1 MKGKIKYYG
10 SLLIVLTMMAALLA
24 ACGGGNGKEGSEAS
38 SAAPSVKEGSASASA
53 SASGDSSRPDTS
65 KKVELVWYL
74 LGDPHKDSEKAVAE
88 LNKLLEKDLNA
99 TIKLNFT
106 TWTEWQTKYNLLLS
120 TGEKI
125 DMIFASTWAD
135 YFKFAKKGSFLAL
148 DDLLPK
154 YAPDTWSKVPE
165 QDWKEAKVIANG
177 TDKAQ
182 IYAVPA
188 TYPEYTP
195 DGFVYRDDWR
205 QELGL
210 PEITDLNS
218 IEAYLDG
225 VKKGKPGVTP
235 INGKAFNEILSLFR
249 ASHGFENLGSGD
261 GNMIVAKYNS
271 PRDIVAYPLTPEFE
285 AWAKK
290 MKTWADKK
298 FWTSDTLNSQKEAGD
313 AIKAGNGAVY
323 WRNAPGAGG
332 YITGVNQTNP
342 DIKLGYFPFNR
353 LNGYAVPNLS
363 VNNAMAI
370 PKDAPNPERSLMV
383 LDKIRNDQKYFD
395 LFVYGIEGTHFSV
408 DADGKTLV
416 APPKGVEVT
425 KDWKKYDVASWG
437 LRVES
442 MVREK
447 QGSGWAE
454 FDKLLEEFKSMS
466 KPNIFAGVILDYEPV
481 KANKAAVDQ
490 VFEQYGKPLMLG
502 LVKDVDKSLAT
513 FRAQLTK
520 AGIDKVLDYTKTEAK
535 KYFDEQGIQ

>member
-1 MKGKIKYYG
+1 MKGKLKRYG
-10 SLLIVLTMMAALLA
+10 SLLIALTMLIAVLA
-24 ACGGGNGKEGSEAS
+24 ACGGNSGNKEGAS
-38 SAAPSVKEGSASASA
+38 SPSASPSA
-53 SASGDSSRPDTS
+53 SDSASSPSAGGDSDKPDTS

-74 LGDPHKDSEKAVAE
+74 LGDPHKDTDKVIAE
-88 LNKLLEKDLNA
+88 LNKNLEKDLNT

-106 TWTEWQTKYNLLLS
+106 TWTEWQTKYNLMLT

-135 YFKFAKKGSFLAL
+135 YFKYAKKGSFLPL

-154 YAPDTWSKVPE
+154 YAPVTWSKVPE
-165 QDWKEAKVIANG
+165 QDWTEAKVVASG
-177 TDKAQ
+177 SDKAQ
-182 IYAVPA
+182 IFAVPA

-210 PEITDLNS
+210 PEIKDLDS

-225 VKKGKPGVTP
+225 VKKAKPKVTP
-235 INGKAFNEILSLFR
+235 INGKAFNEMLALFR
-249 ASHGFENLGSGD
+249 ATHQYENVGSGD
-261 GNMIVAKYNS
+261 GNLMVAKYSN
-271 PRDIVAYPLTPEFE
+271 PRDIVAYPFTPEFE

-290 MKTWADKK
+290 MKEWADKGY
-298 FWTSDTLNSQKEAGD
+298 WNSDTLNSQKEAGD

-332 YITGVNQTNP
+332 YIVGVGQTNP

-353 LNGYAVPNLS
+353 LYGYATPNLS

-370 PKDAPNPERSLMV
+370 PKSAANPERSLMV
-383 LDKIRNDQKYFD
+383 LDKIRNDPKYFD
-395 LFVYGIEGTHFSV
+395 LFVYGIEGTHYSIA
-408 DADGKTLV
+408 DDGKTLV
-416 APPKGVEVT
+416 SPPKGMTVT
-425 KDWKKYDVASWG
+425 QDWKRYDIASWG
-437 LRVES
+437 VRVES

-447 QGSGWAE
+447 QGSGWE
-454 FDKLLEEFKSMS
+454 GFDALLEEFKGMS
-466 KPNIFAGVILDYEPV
+466 KPNIFAGITLDYEPV

-502 LVKDVDKSLAT
+502 LVKDVDKSIAT
-513 FRAQLTK
+513 FRDKLTK
-520 AGIDKVLDYTKTEAK
+520 AGYEKVLEYTKTEAN
-535 KYFDEQGIQ
+535 KYFDEKGIQ